1 MLEKRTEDYLDSNE
15 RSVVHAGKT
24 LRRIFGTYSSQ
35 PLTGT
40 G

>member
-15 RSVVHAGKT
+15 WSVVHAVKT
-24 LRRIFGTYSSQ
+24 LRRILGTYSSQ